1 MLLSDADILYDA
13 DGVSRFDGTDNQP
26 TDQNEDTSQD
36 QPPEER
42 DDDLV
47 STPDQPDDDPSE
59 APSDSA
65 GRTNIGDLL
74 DITGPGGGSGG
85 QTPSREPGKEDGGSQ
100 GGDPDRYFETSII
113 NGDVVDYENYTFT
126 IRHLKPLLQ
135 VRGITVLV
143 NGQGLLGEQPHYRPA
158 PG

>member
-1 MLLSDADILYDA
+1 MKRKLEPLLRGGLALLLCLVTILLAANIQAGQPRRQQQDPTSRMLLSDADILYDA

-26 TDQNEDTSQD
+26 TDQNEDTSQE

-59 APSDSA
+59 TPSDSA

-100 GGDPDRYFETSII
+100 VGDPDR
-113 NGDVVDYENYTFT
+113 
-126 IRHLKPLLQ
+126 
-135 VRGITVLV
+135 
-143 NGQGLLGEQPHYRPA
+143 
-158 PG
+158 

>member
-85 QTPSREPGKEDGGSQ
+85 QTHLPVSPSYTCTTCSPTLKN
-100 GGDPDRYFETSII
+100 II
-113 NGDVVDYENYTFT
+113 TCACAQLRLAV
-126 IRHLKPLLQ
+126 
-135 VRGITVLV
+135 
-143 NGQGLLGEQPHYRPA
+143 
-158 PG
+158 